1 MPRHFLSTAREVSF
15 PVLPVEQLLA
25 EMKQRTESVISK
37 SGNDITYWIPEAH
50 KRSYFLRITASV
62 SAYSVAIR

>member
-15 PVLPVEQLLA
+15 PVLQVEQLLE

-37 SGNDITYWIPEAH
+37 VETMLPAGFPEHISEAIFEGLRNQSARIP
-50 KRSYFLRITASV
+50 
-62 SAYSVAIR
+62 